1 VSRSKS
7 ERIIK
12 QNAAKQ
18 QCGVG
23 EHKKGNVGAREG
35 RKREDTLALAKV
47 YSCGSRARGS

>member
-12 QNAAKQ
+12 QNEAEP

-23 EHKKGNVGAREG
+23 EHKKGNVGVRGGGKG
-35 RKREDTLALAKV
+35 RILLL
-47 YSCGSRARGS
+47 